1 MLSNK
6 SMLSNKNV
14 KVLGCKYCGKEHYV
28 SSETTN
34 FLCETCMKRELLGES
49 IEFYKDIKEKYPS
62 PKDLMLSVSDVIAG
76 QEGALRNLSTEF
88 YKHILRNSTFE
99 IKGEKRKFK
108 KNNILL
114 CGPTASGKTY
124 MVETIARKL
133 NIPYTSVDI
142 TTMTPNGF
150 VGGNIE
156 DIFKDLII
164 QNPNMDIAQRG
175 IVFLDEIDKICEK
188 ESTTSPDLKGKLMQ
202 ESLLKTIEGTVL
214 NIKAGDKIIKFD
226 TTNVLFIC
234 AGAFVGISDIVK
246 KRLKVSDKKNIG
258 FCNDDNKTEEVKD
271 EEYYRG
277 FVTEKDFIDYGF
289 IPEFMGRVPVKLTLK
304 KLTEEDIKKALLS
317 EEGIIKEYIDLFE
330 LEGKELMFD
339 EKSIRILAHMVLK
352 SDIGMRSMRSI
363 MAELTNDIL
372 FDIVYTRKRKVLITE
387 DIIKQ
392 YLGSKYNSELD
403 FIINETL
410 AETNTEKTVEISS

>member
-6 SMLSNKNV
+6 SMLSNRNV
-14 KVLGCKYCGKEHYV
+14 KILGCKYCGKEHYV
-28 SSETTN
+28 SSETTD
-34 FLCETCMKRELLGES
+34 FLCENCMKRELLGES
-49 IEFYKDIKEKYPS
+49 IEFYKNIKEEYSS

-124 MVETIARKL
+124 MVETLARKL
-133 NIPYTSVDI
+133 NIPYISVDI
-142 TTMTPNGF
+142 TTITPNGY

-156 DIFKDLII
+156 DIFKELII
-164 QNPNMDIAQRG
+164 QNPNMEIAQRG

-214 NIKAGDKIIKFD
+214 TIKAGDKAIKFD

-234 AGAFVGISDIVK
+234 AGAFVGISDIIK
-246 KRLKVSDKKNIG
+246 KRLKISDKKNIG
-258 FCNDDNKTEEVKD
+258 FCNAGKVEEIKD
-271 EEYYRG
+271 EEYYRS
-277 FVTEKDFIDYGF
+277 FVTEKDFIEYGF
-289 IPEFMGRVPVKLTLK
+289 IPEFMGRVPIKLTLN

-330 LEGKELMFD
+330 LEGKTLMFD
-339 EKSIRILAHMVLK
+339 EKSIRILSNMVLK

-372 FDIVYTRKRKVLITE
+372 FDIVYTRKRKILITE

-392 YLGSKYNSELD
+392 YLGTKYNTELD
-403 FIINETL
+403 FILNETL
-410 AETNTEKTVEISS
+410 VEVETEKSVEISS